1 VLAVWAHL
9 RQHKDEPV
17 FVLDEIKGMNV
28 IPPMSIVSNDLI
40 DQEIKYRRRPD
51 ESQRRAKE
59 LLASPHREAG

>member
-1 VLAVWAHL
+1 
-9 RQHKDEPV
+9 V